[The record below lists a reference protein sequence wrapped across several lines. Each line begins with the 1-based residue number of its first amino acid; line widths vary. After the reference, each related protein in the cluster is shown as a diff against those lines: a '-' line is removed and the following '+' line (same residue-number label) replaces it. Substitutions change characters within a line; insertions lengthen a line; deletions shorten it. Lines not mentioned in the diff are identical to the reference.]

1 MGILNSWKR
10 VEPRWLR
17 ESAICSFSNNIKLY
31 KLQKKAVVAP
41 LRAKKR
47 ALLAASNPK
56 SAAITVMP
64 CINLGQTSLPGKK
77 KGVCSPPPTP
87 KAPPLL

>member
-47 ALLAASNPK
+47 AFARRLQPQKRRHYCNAMYES
-56 SAAITVMP
+56 
-64 CINLGQTSLPGKK
+64 
-77 KGVCSPPPTP
+77 
-87 KAPPLL
+87 